1 MKVCRYLIIAML
13 FLPTVTLV
21 APSSFSTSGSQT
33 ITYTSLSTIT
43 EGMTTATITVLAF
56 NTTTYRT
63 TEATMTIV
71 KYVTTTT
78 VFVEVRYGVTKAPHV
93 IYVTTTTT
101 LPKTLTQIGRH
112 IIETTT
118 VGQTLTTYGP
128 PFVQGG
134 IEEGTVMFLAIV
146 AITLIVAIVTSAREA
161 GRSHRNKTTLPNVD

>member
-1 MKVCRYLIIAML
+1 MKVYRYLILAML
-13 FLPTVTLV
+13 FLPMVALA
-21 APSSFSTSGSQT
+21 APSSFSTSDSQT

-43 EGMTTATITVLAF
+43 EGTTTATITIIAF

-63 TEATMTIV
+63 IEATTTLV

-101 LPKTLTQIGRH
+101 LPKTLTQTEWH

-128 PFVQGG
+128 PVVQGG
-134 IEEGTVMFLAIV
+134 IEEGIVMFLAIV
-146 AITLIVAIVTSAREA
+146 AIALILHLRRRTRGGS
-161 GRSHRNKTTLPNVD
+161 G